1 MSFYTPLILATAVKR
16 RRFAFRPGKK
26 VRVIEAK
33 MAKMAKDRFTNV
45 GNLNG
50 TIFVKA

>member
-33 MAKMAKDRFTNV
+33 MAKDRFTNV